1 MKRWLRTV
9 LVVVGVVLL
18 AVLIGPFL
26 VPVPSLDDT
35 LPPEMLADSD
45 SRFIEVEGIQIHYKQ
60 IGQDDPVILLLH
72 GFGASTFSWREVI
85 APLAEWGT
93 VIAFDRPAFGLT
105 ERPLPDTESWPGY
118 NPYGYDAQPRLVV
131 GLMDAL
137 GVDRAILV
145 GNSAG
150 GTVATMTALT
160 YPERVQAL
168 VLVDAAIYTGG
179 GTPPLLRPLFNT
191 PQMQRIGPLI
201 VRGIR
206 DWGLE
211 FGLSAWHDPEK
222 IPPEFWDG
230 YQKPLQAENWDRALW
245 LLTSSSR
252 QLDLE
257 ERLDELTLP
266 TLVITGDDDRIVPTE
281 QSIRLGDA
289 LPNADLVVLEACG
302 HVPQEECPEPWL
314 DAVVTFLRGL

>member
-1 MKRWLRTV
+1 MPDDADR
-9 LVVVGVVLL
+9 LV
-18 AVLIGPFL
+18 F
-26 VPVPSLDDT
+26 
-35 LPPEMLADSD
+35 
-45 SRFIEVEGIQIHYKQ
+45 
-60 IGQDDPVILLLH
+60 LH
-72 GFGASTFSWREVI
+72 GFTQTHHHWHRCALLI
-85 APLAEWGT
+85 AAACGDPT
-93 VIAFDRPAFGLT
+93 V
-105 ERPLPDTESWPGY
+105 
-118 NPYGYDAQPRLVV
+118 RLVDLPGHGKSSGAGCDDTRAYAEAV
-131 GLMDAL
+131 IGLMDAL

-281 QSIRLGDA
+281 QSIRLGEA